1 MWLNRIDP
9 MKLFRKIRHKLILET
24 KTTQYIKYALGEI
37 VLVVIG
43 ILIALQINN
52 LNQSIKDNDSL
63 NEYLTKIK
71 THTREDIEQ
80 LEELSKGR
88 KQIADICKKARN
100 SILQKTE
107 NENLFL
113 FKISGAAFVDFY
125 FKPNSGGYESLKN
138 SDYYGKINNT
148 KIDSLLAK
156 YYGLVDIIAENERS
170 YNQYTVHQENY
181 LDTQLDRSLI
191 LASAFIPVDSLA
203 TKATPQSE
211 YDKVFIDY
219 TSKPAYRNVI
229 SLAAWQFD
237 TMIEQ
242 YDQLTE
248 IGHQIIKEIETITE
262 D

>member
-1 MWLNRIDP
+1 
-9 MKLFRKIRHKLILET
+9 MKLFRRIRQQLILDN
-24 KTTQYIKYALGEI
+24 KKAKYLKYALGEI

-52 LNQSIKDNDSL
+52 WNQSVKDKKSL

-71 THTREDIEQ
+71 THTAEDIIQ

-100 SILQKTE
+100 SILNKTE

-138 SDYYGKINNT
+138 SEYYGKINNT
-148 KIDSLLAK
+148 KLDSLLAK
-156 YYGLVDIIAENERS
+156 YHGLVDIIAENERN

-181 LDTQLDRSLI
+181 LDTQSDRSLI
-191 LASAFIPVDSLA
+191 LASAFMSPDSLA
-203 TKATPQSE
+203 TKATPQAE
-211 YDKVFIDY
+211 YDQAFIEY
-219 TSKPAYRNVI
+219 TRKPAYRNVI

-242 YDQLTE
+242 YHQLTE
-248 IGHQIIKEIETITE
+248 VGLLIIEEINAITA

>member
-1 MWLNRIDP
+1 
-9 MKLFRKIRHKLILET
+9 MKLFRRIRHKLILDN
-24 KTTQYIKYALGEI
+24 KKIQYLKYALGEI

-52 LNQSIKDNDSL
+52 WNQSIKDKNYLD
-63 NEYLTKIK
+63 EYLIKIK
-71 THTREDIEQ
+71 SHTFEDIQQ

-88 KQIADICKKARN
+88 KQIADLCKKARN
-100 SILQKTE
+100 SILNKTE

-113 FKISGAAFVDFY
+113 FKVSGVAFVDFY

-138 SDYYGKINNT
+138 SQYYGKINNT
-148 KIDSLLAK
+148 KLDSLLAK
-156 YYGLVDIIAENERS
+156 YHGLVDIIAENERS

-181 LDTQLDRSLI
+181 LDMQFDRSLI
-191 LASAFIPVDSLA
+191 LASAFMSLDSLA
-203 TKATPQSE
+203 AKATPQSDYDQAFIE
-211 YDKVFIDY
+211 Y
-219 TSKPAYRNVI
+219 TGKPAYRNVI

-242 YDQLTE
+242 YHHLIELGNLIIEE
-248 IGHQIIKEIETITE
+248 IDVTTA